1 MARRDGRHDGEARLR
16 ERRCCGPAGN
26 NGHVNQ
32 ANQLRSWQ
40 QAGLVT
46 GGFVVLLW
54 VLEIVDV
61 VSGNQLDEY
70 GVRPR
75 DEEGLVGVV
84 LAPVLHHGWDHLVGN
99 TVPVLVL
106 GFLTLVSGLAR
117 GLAAT
122 AVIWVV
128 AGIGVWLF
136 AGEGSIHLG
145 ASSLIFGWIVYL
157 VVRGFLTGHP
167 REILVGVAV
176 FLLYGGALLG
186 VLPGQPGISWQGHLF
201 GALGG
206 LLAARLLSRPRGARR
221 GGAAAGWAHGR

>member
-1 MARRDGRHDGEARLR
+1 M
-16 ERRCCGPAGN
+16 
-26 NGHVNQ
+26 HVDQ
-32 ANQLRSWQ
+32 TTQLRSWQ
-40 QAGLVT
+40 QAGLLA

-75 DEEGLVGVV
+75 TDEGLVGVV
-84 LAPVLHHGWDHLVGN
+84 LAPVLHFGWDHLVGN

-106 GFLTLVSGLAR
+106 GFLALVSGLAR
-117 GLAAT
+117 GLLAT

-128 AGIGVWLF
+128 AGLGVWLF
-136 AGEGSIHLG
+136 AGDGSIHLG
-145 ASSLIFGWIVYL
+145 ASSLIFGWIAYL

-167 REILVGVAV
+167 MEILVGVAV
-176 FLLYGGALLG
+176 FLLYGSTLLG

-206 LLAARLLSRPRGARR
+206 LLAARLLSVARGSQRR
-221 GGAAAGWAHGR
+221 ATAAGWTHGG